1 MGNLQTYMDNAVNV
15 LQKYHVLHHEG
26 EESQMAAL
34 LQQVVKVD
42 EPKVLAIAKTVQ
54 YMGTFNELVRNN
66 VEQVRNADR
75 YNNITTM
82 FDSIREDSK
91 ALAHQLED
99 GKIDFKE
106 KFQNWV
112 MTVSRGSVHK
122 RFEKISHL
130 YVDVSQDT
138 RAALDRENEILGAYV
153 NFRFAVKEAE
163 ILAHQV
169 VEEQVRSRD
178 AAQGDFAAK
187 VKDVENF
194 KGEQSE
200 KGKLELARD
209 VAQQA
214 WEQEKS
220 KYDLI
225 KRVADN
231 LTIGYQVGETLIAKL
246 KQTHDVKE
254 QVYQQAVTFFT
265 TNEHVFTVMD
275 AVYTSQHGL
284 HEATETLEAMKAG
297 ANQGLE
303 DIAELGT
310 KLETA
315 AIQAGYGETISAASV
330 QKLVDAIVSYQ
341 TDSVRMIAEAQQKA
355 TDNAAA
361 VTQVVEDGKRRYRE
375 ALEAFVKP
383 AEKAPS
389 PLPA

>member
-1 MGNLQTYMDNAVNV
+1 M
-15 LQKYHVLHHEG
+15 
-26 EESQMAAL
+26 
-34 LQQVVKVD
+34 
-42 EPKVLAIAKTVQ
+42 
-54 YMGTFNELVRNN
+54 
-66 VEQVRNADR
+66 
-75 YNNITTM
+75 
-82 FDSIREDSK
+82 
-91 ALAHQLED
+91 
-99 GKIDFKE
+99 
-106 KFQNWV
+106 
-112 MTVSRGSVHK
+112 
-122 RFEKISHL
+122 
-130 YVDVSQDT
+130 
-138 RAALDRENEILGAYV
+138 
-153 NFRFAVKEAE
+153 
-163 ILAHQV
+163 
-169 VEEQVRSRD
+169 
-178 AAQGDFAAK
+178 
-187 VKDVENF
+187 
-194 KGEQSE
+194 
-200 KGKLELARD
+200 ELARD
-209 VAQQA
+209 VAQQT

-284 HEATETLEAMKAG
+284 HEATQALDAMKAG
-297 ANQGLE
+297 ANKGLE

-361 VTQVVEDGKRRYRE
+361 VTQVVEEGKRRYRE

-383 AEKAPS
+383 AEKASS
-389 PLPA
+389 PLPG